1 MKNGAPAN
9 LVRAFFIPLT
19 LIDNLRLTAV
29 GHISIFDGPAKI
41 RRFKH
46 AREATTLETYQ
57 PLMKK
62 VLSLLIVAALFSCNE
77 SGQTVGEKPLQKV
90 EKNGD
95 ELVIPF
101 EKYQLD
107 NGLTVIIHE
116 DHSDPIVHV
125 DVTYHVGSA
134 REEPG
139 RSGFAHF
146 FEHMMFQGSDNVAD
160 EEHFKI
166 VTEAGGD
173 MNGTTNQDRTNY
185 FETMPANQLETALWL
200 EADRMGFL
208 LDSVTQKKFEVQ
220 RGTVKNERGQRYDNR
235 PYGLV
240 NEKVAQA
247 LYPQDHPY
255 AQPTIGYLEDLDA
268 VDVSA
273 LKEFFLRWYG
283 PNNASI
289 VIAGDV
295 NPAETL
301 EKVKKYFGSI
311 PRGPEVED
319 QPKTTEVLEEDR
331 YISYEDNI
339 RFPLIQFNYPTVHNF
354 HEDEAPL
361 DILSNILGGSKNS
374 IFYKNF
380 EKAQVA
386 VNAQVFHPCSE
397 LTGRFALTVLP
408 YPGRTLAEMEEMI
421 RASLKEFE
429 ERGVNEDDLT
439 RFKSSFEARMIN
451 GLETVSGKA
460 AQLSQYQ
467 YMRNDPDFVAKDLK
481 RYMDV
486 TSEDIMRVYEK
497 YIKDKHAVIIS
508 AYPKGQPELKAAEDN
523 YVWVRDTTLQPNMAQ
538 YEGLTYNK
546 PTPEQD
552 GFDRTKRPEVGPSPS
567 ITVPDYWKEEFD
579 NGLTMIGVKND
590 EIPKVNIRISLLT
603 GHRFEDP
610 AKAGIANL
618 FSSMM
623 GETTE
628 NYTSEELSSELEKLG
643 STISIRCSYE
653 EITVNMSSL
662 TKNVDAT
669 AALLEEVMM
678 KPKFTTDDFNRLKNQ
693 QMEGIANQVT
703 DAGTLASN
711 AFREVLYGKDHIMA
725 IPVIGR
731 TETLEPVTLT
741 DVQEFYENRFV
752 PNIGQM
758 VIVGNMER
766 DEILPKLGF
775 LQNWAKKEVTY
786 PEEPAVP
793 EAADAKIYIVD
804 KEGAAQSEIRIGYM
818 SMPRDFTGEYYKA
831 NLMNFP
837 IGGNF
842 NSRINLNLR
851 EDKAWTYGTGTRF
864 QGTRFAGPFALGGGF
879 KIGATDSA
887 LVEII
892 TELKDYTEN
901 GATEDELAF
910 TKLAIGQQD
919 ALKYEAG
926 YQKAGFLADILRY
939 DLDADFTDKQS
950 EILANITLDE
960 INELAKKHIDISKM
974 AIVICGDKDV
984 IMDGLSRLDYEI
996 EVMNLQAVAAEN

>member
-1 MKNGAPAN
+1 
-9 LVRAFFIPLT
+9 
-19 LIDNLRLTAV
+19 
-29 GHISIFDGPAKI
+29 
-41 RRFKH
+41 
-46 AREATTLETYQ
+46 
-57 PLMKK
+57 MKK
-62 VLSLLIVAALFSCNE
+62 ILSLALVAALFSCNE
-77 SGQTVGEKPLQKV
+77 SGHNHGEKPLQKV
-90 EKNGD
+90 EKKGD

-101 EKYQLD
+101 EKYVLD

-160 EEHFKI
+160 EEHFKT
-166 VTEAGGD
+166 VSESGGTL
-173 MNGTTNQDRTNY
+173 NGTTNQDRTNY
-185 FETMPANQLETALWL
+185 FETVPSNQLETALWL
-200 EADRMGFL
+200 EADRMGYFL
-208 LDSVTQKKFEVQ
+208 DAVTQEKFEVQ

-255 AQPTIGYLEDLDA
+255 AQPTIGYLEDLDR

-301 EKVKKYFGSI
+301 QKVKKYFGPI
-311 PRGPEVED
+311 PRGPEVENM
-319 QPKTTEVLEEDR
+319 PKTTEVLEEDR

-339 RFPLIQFNYPTVHNF
+339 RFPLIQFSYPTVNNF
-354 HEDEAPL
+354 HADEAPL

-397 LTGRFALTVLP
+397 LTGRFLLTVLP

-451 GLETVSGKA
+451 GLESVSGKA

-467 YMRNDPDFVAKDLK
+467 YVLDDPNFIEADLK

-486 TSEDIMRVYEK
+486 TSEDIMRVYNK
-497 YIKDKHAVIIS
+497 YIKDQHAVILS
-508 AYPKGQPELKAAEDN
+508 AYPKGQPELKAREDN
-523 YVWVRDTTLQPNMAQ
+523 FVWVRDTTLKVNMAQ

-552 GFDRTKRPEVGPSPS
+552 GFDRTKKPEVGPSPT
-567 ITVPDYWKEEFD
+567 IQVPDYWKDDFE
-579 NGLTMIGVKND
+579 NGLAMIGVKND
-590 EIPKVNIRISLLT
+590 EIPKVNVRIALLT

-618 FSSMM
+618 TASMM

-628 NYTSEELSSELEKLG
+628 NYTGEELSSELEKLG
-643 STISIRCSYE
+643 SDISVRCGNE
-653 EITVNMSSL
+653 EITINMSCL
-662 TKNVDAT
+662 TKNLDAT
-669 AALLEEVMM
+669 IALLEEVMF

-693 QMEGIANQVT
+693 QMEAIENQVT
-703 DAGTLASN
+703 DAGTLANN
-711 AFREVLYGKDHIMA
+711 AFREVLYGPNHIMA
-725 IPVIGR
+725 TPVIG
-731 TETLEPVTLT
+731 TVESLGSVTLT

-752 PNIGQM
+752 PNIGEM
-758 VIVGNMER
+758 VIVGNVEQ
-766 DEILPKLGF
+766 DEILPKLAF
-775 LQNWAKKEVTY
+775 LQNWEKKEVTY
-786 PEEPAVP
+786 PEEPALP
-793 EAADAKIYIVD
+793 APGATKIYLVD
-804 KEGAAQSEIRIGYM
+804 KKGAAQSEIRVGYM

-831 NLMNFP
+831 TVMNFAL
-837 IGGNF
+837 GGNF
-842 NSRINLNLR
+842 NSRIVMNLR
-851 EDKAWTYGTGTRF
+851 EDKAWTYGAYTNFNGSRYPGSF
-864 QGTRFAGPFALGGGF
+864 SLGGGF
-879 KIGATDSA
+879 KIEATDSA
-887 LVEII
+887 LVEIMNEFKGYAEVGP
-892 TELKDYTEN
+892 TQEELN
-901 GATEDELAF
+901 F
-910 TKLAIGQQD
+910 TKLALGQQD

-926 YQKAGFLADILRY
+926 YQKAGFLANILRY
-939 DLDADFTDKQS
+939 DLDADFTEKQAD
-950 EILANITLDE
+950 ILANMTHDDMKA
-960 INELAKKHIDISKM
+960 LAKKHVDVSKM
-974 AIVICGDKDV
+974 AIVVCGDKDV
-984 IMDGLSRLDYEI
+984 IMDGLSSLDYPI
-996 EVMNLQAVAAEN
+996 EVVNLKAAVATN